1 MVEKPSERPAP
12 AGRVISSTSNPF
24 VKRLRKLR
32 HRRFRE
38 AEGVFLVEGIAQVRR
53 ALEHGAPVETIFV
66 APELLTSDG
75 GWSAVEDFRSSGG
88 AVVELGRAAFESVV
102 EREHPSGLG
111 ATVRMVERSLTDLV
125 ARPEALFAAMHEV
138 GNPGNLGSIIR
149 AADAVGAGGVVVVGE
164 STDQHHPAAVKAS
177 MGTLF
182 SVPVCRAADVESLVA
197 WCLMEKVTLVTT
209 SAHAEESL
217 WDADLP
223 APALYLFGSEAEG
236 LPPEVLA
243 RGLPVRIPMEGSAS
257 SLNLAVAAGIVLF
270 EAKRRS
276 RKRD

>member
-1 MVEKPSERPAP
+1 MVEKPAEGSPP
-12 AGRVISSTSNPF
+12 VGRVISSSSNPF

-53 ALEHGAPVETIFV
+53 ALEHGAPMETIFV
-66 APELLTSDG
+66 APELLRSDG
-75 GWSAVEDFRSSGG
+75 GWAAVAEFGSAGG

-111 ATVRMVERSLTDLV
+111 ATVRMVERGLADLV
-125 ARPEALFAAMHEV
+125 AGRESLFAAVHEV

-149 AADAVGAGGVVVVGE
+149 AADAVGAGGVVIVGE
-164 STDQHHPAAVKAS
+164 ATDQHHPAAVKAS

-197 WCLMEKVTLVTT
+197 WCLMENVTLVTT
-209 SAHAEESL
+209 SARAEDSL
-217 WDADLP
+217 WDVDLP
-223 APALYLFGSEAEG
+223 TPALYLFGREAEG
-236 LPPEVLA
+236 LPPDVLA

-276 RKRD
+276 RNRA